1 MTEQE
6 QQHRRRRRRSR
17 RQRQRWGAEEEEG
30 GSDVG
35 RIDWPRFILV
45 IANGLVLLAFLLL
58 IMLAPLPL
66 GANRD
71 WAWAPLLVALG
82 GLSILVAL
90 GLGNPRGFSVE
101 PNERW
106 PLLVLLLC
114 FLAFAFVGLLQ
125 VSTYA
130 PPVGSAQFY
139 ARARALLGLAH
150 DVVPTLSV
158 DQTRNTLLR
167 GLACVLIFL
176 LARALF
182 RDPARA
188 RWLLYG
194 FLAGALL
201 VMAYALA
208 AQVSTGGCYVG
219 SLLKKVGDYNGRAE
233 HCLMSGTFANSNS
246 FGCFMGMAL
255 AAAIAL
261 VLQERRRRRA
271 LEVED
276 DGSSPVD
283 QFLRKMGGGTPI
295 YLALALLFLGAQ
307 LFSSSRAAFAV
318 TVPMMAVLLFL
329 SMRGRWRSGS
339 HVRRTVIAG
348 GTIGLIVLLV
358 AGGAMLQKVSLL
370 SEIGTFNR
378 TIIWR
383 SSIRA
388 AQASPWLGWGLGTYT
403 DIYAVYQPNEMR
415 QANDKAHSTPI
426 ELLVEAGWIGL
437 VPGVLLV
444 TVPWAVS
451 LFGAWRRRRHRYLM
465 VAAMA
470 VPGIAILHSCVDF
483 SLQIPAIAFVAA
495 AFLGMGWAQTFH
507 RTPQATAAF
516 TEAEE

>member
-1 MTEQE
+1 MSEQE
-6 QQHRRRRRRSR
+6 QQQRRRRRSR
-17 RQRQRWGAEEEEG
+17 RRPRWDAQEEEG

-35 RIDWPRFILV
+35 RIDWPRFILA

-58 IMLAPLPL
+58 IMLAPVPL

-71 WAWAPLLVALG
+71 WAWAPILVALG
-82 GLSILVAL
+82 GLAILVAL

-101 PNERW
+101 PDERW
-106 PLLVLLLC
+106 PLLMLLLC
-114 FLAFAFVGLLQ
+114 FLAFMFVGLLQ

-139 ARARALLGLAH
+139 ARARALLGTAH
-150 DVVPTLSV
+150 DIVPTLSV

-176 LARALF
+176 LARALL
-182 RDPARA
+182 REPARA
-188 RWLLYG
+188 RWLLYA
-194 FLAGALL
+194 FLAGAVL

-208 AQVSTGGCYVG
+208 AQVTTGSCYVG
-219 SLLKKVGDYNGRAE
+219 ALLKKVGDYSGRAE

-255 AAAIAL
+255 AGATAL

-271 LEVED
+271 LEAEGD
-276 DGSSPVD
+276 EASPVD
-283 QFLRKMGGGTPI
+283 QFLRKLGGGTPV

-318 TVPMMAVLLFL
+318 TVPMIGVLVFL
-329 SMRGRWRSGS
+329 SMRGRWRSGA

-348 GTIGLIVLLV
+348 TTIGLIVLLI

-370 SEIGTFNR
+370 SEVGNFNR
-378 TIIWR
+378 TIIWK
-383 SSIRA
+383 SSIRSA
-388 AQASPWLGWGLGTYT
+388 EGSPWLGWGLGTYA
-403 DIYAVYQPNEMR
+403 DIYAAYQPNEMR

-426 ELLVEAGWIGL
+426 ELLVEAGWVGL

-444 TVPWAVS
+444 AVPWAVCLS
-451 LFGAWRRRRHRYLM
+451 GAWRRRRQRYLM
-465 VAAMA
+465 VAAVA
-470 VPGIAILHSCVDF
+470 VPGIAILHSIVDF
-483 SLQIPAIAFVAA
+483 SLQIPAIAFAAA